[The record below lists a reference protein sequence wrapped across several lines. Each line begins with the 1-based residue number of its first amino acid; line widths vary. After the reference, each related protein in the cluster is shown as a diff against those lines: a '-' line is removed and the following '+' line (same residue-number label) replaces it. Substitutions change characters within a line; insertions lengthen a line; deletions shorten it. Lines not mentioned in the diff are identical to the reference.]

1 MRSAYAKSVLRKLL
15 IGFLLIVLALV
26 VGAMVGYAINGG
38 SPFKVFAPSTWQH
51 IFDFLK

>member
-1 MRSAYAKSVLRKLL
+1 MSSAYALRVVRKLL
-15 IGFLLIVLALV
+15 IGLLLVVLAIV

-38 SPFKVFAPSTWQH
+38 NPFAVFLPSTWTH